1 MRRTFALA
9 SLACMLFAQEARDL
23 RIEAIGPANP
33 MKDRGTRWALLVGIS
48 AYEYLPP
55 AAQLHYAH
63 RDAEDFAAFLRSYAG
78 GALPAD
84 HIRLLENENAT
95 LAESAPAWTPG

>member
-1 MRRTFALA
+1 MRWTLAFAA
-9 SLACMLFAQEARDL
+9 LACMLFAQQARDL
-23 RIEAIGPANP
+23 RIESLEPPNP
-33 MKDRGTRWALLVGIS
+33 LKDRGTRWAVVIGIS
-48 AYEYLPP
+48 SYEFLPP

-63 RDAEDFAAFLRSYAG
+63 RDAEDFAAFLRTHSG

-95 LAESAPAWTPG
+95 LAEIRAALDTW